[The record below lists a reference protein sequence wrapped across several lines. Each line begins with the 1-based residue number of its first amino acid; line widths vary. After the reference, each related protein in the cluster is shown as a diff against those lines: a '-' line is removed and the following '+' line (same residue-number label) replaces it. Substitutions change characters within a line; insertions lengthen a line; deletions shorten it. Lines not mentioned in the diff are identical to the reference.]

1 MVRIK
6 RLERKKTENSKIMRQ
21 HKMGHQYEDYLAY
34 QESHMDE
41 ILSQWDTVEGK
52 KGVNLFYQLN

>member
-1 MVRIK
+1 
-6 RLERKKTENSKIMRQ
+6 MRQ

-52 KGVNLFYQLN
+52 KLDKENQVLN